1 VDFIV
6 CAESGTGIVKNL
18 FDLNAVLVF
27 QGDGG
32 VPLVVNAGTNPVQV
46 GLVSFISTD
55 VCESEH
61 PASFT
66 RIASFRNWIRGETG
80 L

>member
-6 CAESGTGIVKNL
+6 CAESGTGIVKNP

-32 VPLVVNAGTNPVQV
+32 APLVVNAGTNPVQV

-55 VCESEH
+55 GCESEH
-61 PASFT
+61 SASFT
-66 RIASFRNWIRGETG
+66 RIGSFRNWIRDETG
-80 L
+80 P